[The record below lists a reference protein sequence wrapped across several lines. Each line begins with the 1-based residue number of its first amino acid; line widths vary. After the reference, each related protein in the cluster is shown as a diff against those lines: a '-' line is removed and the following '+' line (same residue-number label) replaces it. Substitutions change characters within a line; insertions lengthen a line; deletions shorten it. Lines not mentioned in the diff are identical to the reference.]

1 MPERLAFRFASV
13 SLVACWCVLPAT
25 AAELA
30 IRDVGVEFLTLP
42 SDFDYE
48 ITSSTR
54 SVSGSDGFDSA
65 YGLRL
70 GGAYSFTGPGDRSG
84 LLVGAGALISRA
96 IVASDG
102 ELFSYGL
109 DGGVGYAFAV
119 SDSIV
124 LQALGRAGV
133 GVSDLSLPNNTT
145 FSGYDGT
152 GAYLTY
158 GVEAGASWAVKERL
172 VLSAT
177 VGYQFGTHQLSGDG
191 ADITLDTAGITMGL
205 GLAWRLVV
213 NPWRLE

>member
-84 LLVGAGALISRA
+84 LLVGAGALISRRSMTA
-96 IVASDG
+96 HAPNAAAWPGTPIPAS
-102 ELFSYGL
+102 
-109 DGGVGYAFAV
+109 
-119 SDSIV
+119 
-124 LQALGRAGV
+124 
-133 GVSDLSLPNNTT
+133 
-145 FSGYDGT
+145 
-152 GAYLTY
+152 LTR
-158 GVEAGASWAVKERL
+158 W
-172 VLSAT
+172 
-177 VGYQFGTHQLSGDG
+177 
-191 ADITLDTAGITMGL
+191 
-205 GLAWRLVV
+205 
-213 NPWRLE
+213 